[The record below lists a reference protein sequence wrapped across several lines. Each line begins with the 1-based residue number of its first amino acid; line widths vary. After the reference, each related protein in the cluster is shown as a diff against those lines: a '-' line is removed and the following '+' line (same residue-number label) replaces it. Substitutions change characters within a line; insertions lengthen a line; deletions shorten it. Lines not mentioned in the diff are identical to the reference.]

1 MKEKQ
6 LYEHIIDC
14 EELLKYLYSRT
25 EEQIGVETVLET
37 DKCAVSDTAI
47 SKWKTLKT
55 PMDKKR
61 IQKLRDNKVDI
72 ADIVK
77 ENIYKLR
84 DTIEADNSF
93 PNAKKVFNMLF
104 YKYDDKF
111 QEALKLDIT
120 DENADTPLTIYMTKL
135 IGVEEGES
143 LPYLPGRSVTL
154 KMLCDLAKALN
165 YIKKYNYKK
174 SGILSGLKYLV
185 ELELVEAFV
194 VEKNADGGYAKRNM
208 FKNEINET
216 NADEM
221 IFKLSIPG
229 CIKYINANV

>member
-1 MKEKQ
+1 MKDTQ
-6 LYEHIIDC
+6 LYEHIFDC

-25 EEQIGVETVLET
+25 KEKIQVETVHEKDKATVDDRSIKFWKKLER
-37 DKCAVSDTAI
+37 SI
-47 SKWKTLKT
+47 SKEH
-55 PMDKKR
+55 

-77 ENIYKLR
+77 EDIYKLR
-84 DTIEADNSF
+84 DTIEADNSIS
-93 PNAKKVFNMLF
+93 NAKKVFKMLF

-120 DENADTPLTIYMTKL
+120 DENADTPLAIYVTRL
-135 IGVEEGES
+135 ISDEITN

-165 YIKKYNYKK
+165 YIKNYNYKK

-229 CIKYINANV
+229 CIKYINADI